1 VVPVGYG
8 HGLSHRLSNKGM
20 FLFRGVRVPVIGRVT
35 MDMTMVDVTGIDCQC
50 GDVATLLG
58 RADSEHIDIN
68 EIAARVDIL
77 SYELLVGLKLRAP
90 RIHHGA
96 GA

>member
-1 VVPVGYG
+1 
-8 HGLSHRLSNKGM
+8 
-20 FLFRGVRVPVIGRVT
+20 
-35 MDMTMVDVTGIDCQC
+35 
-50 GDVATLLG
+50 VATLLG

-68 EIAARVDIL
+68 EIAERVDIL